1 MGIEVMTPYLLVF
14 LAGLA
19 GSMHCIGMCGGFACG
34 LGADAGGGAAS
45 LRRHLL
51 YNLGRES
58 SYCFLGTV
66 VGHAGL
72 LLAGSGVQ
80 SPGNWGVAAQRVIAL
95 VSGALMVGVG
105 LQFLGWRWRVAG
117 PWRTASGGAT
127 VAAQGAVVHALAHAL
142 GRLVRAPGAGAPLAL
157 GVLNGFLPCPL
168 VYAFVAQ
175 TATCGSAM
183 NGLQLMATFGLGTF
197 PAMLAMG
204 GLGLWWRGRGP
215 QAVPMHASFLAA
227 APRVPALRWREHG
240 VRLAGGFIVAL
251 GLLTLARAWLPAAGA
266 LHGH

>member
-1 MGIEVMTPYLLVF
+1 MTEALLIF

-34 LGADAGGGAAS
+34 LGADARGPVAS
-45 LRRHLL
+45 LQRHLL
-51 YNLGRES
+51 YNLGRVA
-58 SYCFLGTV
+58 SYCFLGAV

-72 LLAGSGVQ
+72 LLVDLGVR
-80 SPGNWGVAAQRVIAL
+80 SHGGLLAQRAL
-95 VSGALMVGVG
+95 ALLSGALMVFVG
-105 LQFLGWRWRVAG
+105 LQFLGLLRHRRLQQVGAG
-117 PWRTASGGAT
+117 ADVLVQALRRL
-127 VAAQGAVVHALAHAL
+127 VAA
-142 GRLVRAPGAGAPLAL
+142 PGPAAPLAL

-175 TATCGSAM
+175 TATCGGAL

-204 GLGLWWRGRGP
+204 GLGWWRRSRAAGVQPVRLAWASGKPGRT
-215 QAVPMHASFLAA
+215 LNI
-227 APRVPALRWREHG
+227 RLHG
-240 VRLAGGFIVAL
+240 VRLAGGFIVLL
-251 GLLTLARAWLPAAGA
+251 GLITLARGVLPTVAH

>member
-1 MGIEVMTPYLLVF
+1 VTPYLLVF

-34 LGADAGGGAAS
+34 LGADARGGAAS

-51 YNLGRES
+51 YNLGRVS
-58 SYCFLGTV
+58 SYCFLGTA

-95 VSGALMVGVG
+95 LSGALMVGVG
-105 LQFLGWRWRVAG
+105 LQFLGGWRRSRVADPVRTAEAG
-117 PWRTASGGAT
+117 AGWWRTAP
-127 VAAQGAVVHALAHAL
+127 GAVQGALAHAL

-175 TATCGSAM
+175 TATCGGAL

-204 GLGLWWRGRGP
+204 GLGLWWRGRAP
-215 QAVPMHASFLAA
+215 QAVPMHAAFLP
-227 APRVPALRWREHG
+227 APRAPTLRWREHG
-240 VRLAGGFIVAL
+240 VRLAGAFIVAL
-251 GLLTLARAWLPAAGA
+251 GLLTLARAWLPVAGG